1 MNYEINLDKNYLD
14 KNTFMAFREDV
25 LDCFHSIIKSIK
37 DENINTSINY
47 DYLMNTLKNDFNMF
61 NIMIFINEITYDNE
75 FKKYYNSY
83 KTALNYCDEIME
95 KKIIKNV
102 LNHYKK
108 KND

>member
-1 MNYEINLDKNYLD
+1 MNYEINLDKN
-14 KNTFMAFREDV
+14 NFMAFREDV
-25 LDCFHSIIKSIK
+25 LDCFHSITKSIK

-47 DYLMNTLKNDFNMF
+47 DNLMKTLKNDFNMS
-61 NIMIFINEITYDNE
+61 NIMVFISEITNDSE

-95 KKIIKNV
+95 KNIIKNV